1 MAIGELQHET
11 LGSVRVTVRQ
21 NSRHVSARWKG
32 GLVSLNVPQG
42 IRIPDLHRILDD
54 LTPRLLANRPEINY
68 FDGQELQFPDVDF
81 VIRQQSFAPSRI
93 LATASVPVSSV
104 EVGSDWN
111 FDSGRTTRAISEML
125 CKIARKVAPQVLIPH
140 ARDIATRLG
149 RGPVG
154 WTISSGHRIL
164 GQCNGRGII
173 SLSYVLVFLPDDL
186 RDYVICHEIAHL
198 SEMNHGEK
206 FHKLLDSYLDGREA
220 ELVRKLHSHK

>member
-93 LATASVPVSSV
+93 LATAWVPVAWDGPSPQDTAFSANATAVASS
-104 EVGSDWN
+104 
-111 FDSGRTTRAISEML
+111 
-125 CKIARKVAPQVLIPH
+125 H
-140 ARDIATRLG
+140 
-149 RGPVG
+149 
-154 WTISSGHRIL
+154 
-164 GQCNGRGII
+164 
-173 SLSYVLVFLPDDL
+173 
-186 RDYVICHEIAHL
+186 
-198 SEMNHGEK
+198 
-206 FHKLLDSYLDGREA
+206 
-220 ELVRKLHSHK
+220 

>member
-81 VIRQQSFAPSRI
+81 VIRQQSFAS
-93 LATASVPVSSV
+93 
-104 EVGSDWN
+104 E
-111 FDSGRTTRAISEML
+111 RTTRAISEML